1 MPFNL
6 NFESARHLPLNRGV
20 ARELG
25 VGIGTVPINAEYKR
39 HTLVTTE
46 QVAVRRRR
54 GSETGE
60 VDTAE
65 PAVEPATD
73 AEEDVE
79 RIPYRGLQRTVGE
92 RMSNAKFTAPHVTAH
107 HHPDVTELVRVR
119 AELAQEAEER
129 GVRLTCIY

>member
-1 MPFNL
+1 MPNISDTRWSRPSRWQF
-6 NFESARHLPLNRGV
+6 A
-20 ARELG
+20 A
-25 VGIGTVPINAEYKR
+25 AE
-39 HTLVTTE
+39 
-46 QVAVRRRR
+46 

-79 RIPYRGLQRTVGE
+79 RIPYRGLRRTVGE
-92 RMSNAKFTAPHVTAH
+92 RMSNAKFTAPHVIA